1 MVVNEF
7 TTFEQ
12 VVDKAKALLR
22 PLAHGDCNGAVEFHN
37 RRWLDA
43 QQPVVECRDLPPV
56 RGCRGGSIGM
66 DCRNGR
72 LQRVGAE
79 AARCKGTLRE
89 RDAFGD
95 LVSVP

>member
-7 TTFEQ
+7 ATFEQ

-22 PLAHGDCNGAVEFHN
+22 LLAHGHCNGAVEFYN

-56 RGCRGGSIGM
+56 RGCRGGSVCM
-66 DCRNGR
+66 YRRNGR

-79 AARCKGTLRE
+79 TARGKGTLRE